1 MKGLIQIVTV
11 AVLMA
16 AVILGPSIMA
26 YAGSNAPEW
35 VVRGS
40 GAGEFRARRV
50 FMESARP
57 KISKINPA
65 FFPPRIA
72 KPGPLWRTSFMNS
85 WTFCPTIT

>member
-50 FMESARP
+50 FYGVGKAENIENKSRL
-57 KISKINPA
+57 
-65 FFPPRIA
+65 FFHR
-72 KPGPLWRTSFMNS
+72 GLQSQGRSGEHPL
-85 WTFCPTIT
+85 